1 MVRIII
7 AVLIVVSLIAG
18 CSSVRKGYVKRN
30 GKPAGEAISSPSD
43 MKNNE
48 NGENISQE
56 MEKPKHRFADTTYI
70 YISKLDKISPKKDSK
85 FEKAVMIYESGD
97 YDRSCE
103 MFEQM
108 KDTYPEN
115 DTAYYSVMFYRSE
128 CLIIEEDLY
137 GAESILK
144 ELLYHANTPDPI
156 MQKVLVRLGQVYCVL
171 GNKDMANTLFKRL
184 RQEYPNSV
192 YIPLANCESVLE

>member
-1 MVRIII
+1 MLI
-7 AVLIVVSLIAG
+7 AVSLIAG

-30 GKPAGEAISSPSD
+30 GQPAGKAMQTTSD

-48 NGENISQE
+48 NEDNISQIS
-56 MEKPKHRFADTTYI
+56 KPKHRFADTTYI
-70 YISKLDKISPKKDSK
+70 YISKMDKISPKKNSK
-85 FEKAVMIYESGD
+85 FEKAVKIYESGD

-108 KDTYPEN
+108 KDTYAEN
-115 DTAYYSVMFYRSE
+115 DTAFYSVKFYRSE

-171 GNKDMANTLFKRL
+171 GNKDMAKTLFKRL

-192 YIPLANCESVLE
+192 YIPLANCESVLD